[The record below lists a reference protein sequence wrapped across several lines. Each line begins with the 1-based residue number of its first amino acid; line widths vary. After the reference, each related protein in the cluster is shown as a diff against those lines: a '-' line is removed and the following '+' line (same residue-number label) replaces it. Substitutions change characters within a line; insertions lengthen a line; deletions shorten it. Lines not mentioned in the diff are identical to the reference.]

1 MKRKANMI
9 KPKKEYLNIWS
20 KVKRVLKQKGI
31 KEKEK
36 LLYKQSIGFELI
48 DKNK

>member
-1 MKRKANMI
+1 MKRKANI
-9 KPKKEYLNIWS
+9 PQPKKEYLNIWS

-36 LLYKQSIGFELI
+36 LIYKESIGFDLI

>member
-1 MKRKANMI
+1 MKRNKNI
-9 KPKKEYLNIWS
+9 TPKKEYLNIWS
-20 KVKRVLKQKGI
+20 KIKRVLKQKGI

-36 LLYKQSIGFELI
+36 LIYKQSIGFELI

>member
-1 MKRKANMI
+1 MKRKANIII
-9 KPKKEYLNIWS
+9 KTEYLNIWS
-20 KVKRVLKQKGI
+20 KIKRILKQKGI

-36 LLYKQSIGFELI
+36 LIYKQSIGFELI

>member
-1 MKRKANMI
+1 MKRKTNI
-9 KPKKEYLNIWS
+9 IPKKEYLNIWS
-20 KVKRVLKQKGI
+20 KIKRVLKQKGI

-36 LLYKQSIGFELI
+36 LIYKQSIGFELI

>member
-1 MKRKANMI
+1 MKRKTNSI
-9 KPKKEYLNIWS
+9 QPKKEYLNIWS
-20 KVKRVLKQKGI
+20 KIKRVLKQKGI

-36 LLYKQSIGFELI
+36 LIYKESIGFELI

>member
-1 MKRKANMI
+1 MKRKTNSI
-9 KPKKEYLNIWS
+9 QPKKEYLNIWS
-20 KVKRVLKQKGI
+20 KIKRVLKQKGI

-36 LLYKQSIGFELI
+36 LIYKQSIGFELI